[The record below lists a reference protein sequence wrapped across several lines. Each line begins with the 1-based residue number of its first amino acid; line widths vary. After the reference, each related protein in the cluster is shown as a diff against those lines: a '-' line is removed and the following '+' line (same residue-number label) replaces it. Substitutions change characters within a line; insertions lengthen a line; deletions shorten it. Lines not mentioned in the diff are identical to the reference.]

1 MTPFETSIYLEEAIA
16 KAVTMV
22 IEPVWAIGGISIQ
35 SEIEDSPL
43 EIGLL
48 DLKVD
53 LFSTFLIGFGNFYA

>member
-35 SEIEDSPL
+35 SDSPL

>member
-1 MTPFETSIYLEEAIA
+1 
-16 KAVTMV
+16 MV

-35 SEIEDSPL
+35 SGIEDSPL